1 MAAPLTTVISLSPTL
16 ACSGFWY
23 PESTSKH
30 PSHQP
35 HQADGWLIRDVGSFL
50 QTPGG
55 LSEIQQPFYDTN
67 IFWMDVDTSQCAP
80 RLLELT
86 Q

>member
-1 MAAPLTTVISLSPTL
+1 MAVPLTTVISLSPTL
-16 ACSGFWY
+16 PCSGFWY

-50 QTPGG
+50 QTPEG
-55 LSEIQQPFYDTN
+55 LSEIQQPFMTQT
-67 IFWMDVDTSQCAP
+67 FSGWMLINLSVRCAYWN
-80 RLLELT
+80 
-86 Q
+86 